1 MLNLSKVVRQ
11 LRSER
16 EQTQAKLDQL
26 NTALKVLA
34 EVGTAGSRAV
44 SRQAT
49 SGKRRPMSA
58 AAKKKI
64 AAAQRARWA
73 KWRAAQK
80 HK

>member
-11 LRSER
+11 LRNER

-26 NTALKVLA
+26 NTALKVLG

-44 SRQAT
+44 GRRTA
-49 SGKRRPMSA
+49 SGKRKPMSA

-73 KWRAAQK
+73 KWRAPQK
-80 HK
+80 NK